1 MDTCPPLVLTVA
13 PVRAGSARPRGQPPF
28 TYIMTTWI
36 SSNASGNWLG
46 WAMAPWEW
54 VTGGSISMTIA
65 GILILVS
72 WAKYRTAI
80 YPIFI
85 GVVMLP
91 LSYFLFPAEFLSF
104 AFLLAALGV
113 GITSGGRSL
122 GRQIDRRARGRRD
135 AHVIRPVEA
144 VAG

>member
-1 MDTCPPLVLTVA
+1 
-13 PVRAGSARPRGQPPF
+13 
-28 TYIMTTWI
+28 
-36 SSNASGNWLG
+36 
-46 WAMAPWEW
+46 MAPWEW

-113 GITSGGRSL
+113 GIYLWWAIT
-122 GRQIDRRARGRRD
+122 RQTD
-135 AHVIRPVEA
+135 
-144 VAG
+144 